1 MIKLT
6 AQAAID
12 DMMLDGRSIP
22 RQDIERIIAS
32 QLTRSFADELE
43 KAKDFQDSIVRRERQ
58 DCFPMVGRTIYESRM
73 YLMTPAEAKEFEELK
88 EFKRRMKYF
97 VQ

>member
-6 AQAAID
+6 AQANID

-22 RQDIERIIAS
+22 RQDIERIIAN

-58 DCFPMVGRTIYESRM
+58 DCFPMIGRTIYESRM
-73 YLMTPAEAKEFEELK
+73 YLITPAEAVEFEELRK
-88 EFKRRMKYF
+88 FKADMKRF
-97 VQ
+97 VL

>member
-6 AQAAID
+6 AQANID

-22 RQDIERIIAS
+22 RQDIERIIS
-32 QLTRSFADELE
+32 NQLTRSFANELE
-43 KAKDFQDSIVRRERQ
+43 KAKEFQDSIVRRERQ
-58 DCFPMVGRTIYESRM
+58 DCFPMIGRTIYEARM

-88 EFKRRMKYF
+88 QFKKEFKRF
-97 VQ
+97 LD